1 MNEKPVI
8 IDNDPAAIVAEM
20 IAEYKEKTGKTL
32 TDADVDRL
40 MIDVMAYRESL
51 LRSKIQYGFEQ
62 NLIAYADYPAIDV
75 IGEQKGISRLE
86 ASAAGCLQ
94 GFYLK
99 EALSFSV
106 TVSAGTAVKVEGAD
120 FAFTTVENLIIPA
133 GNLSGTVRVLCSVPG
148 IAGNGIEAGAIN
160 KMTRPISF
168 IDRTENITATSGGA
182 DRESTQHYRQR
193 LLEAPGEFSVA
204 GPTQA
209 YRYFALSAHA
219 DIIDVDPQ
227 SPEPSVVDVYVLT
240 SSGTASEEILARVE
254 SALSADD
261 VRPIGD
267 EVNVF
272 SAVAVE
278 FSVTETLTILPET
291 DADTVKT
298 AAETALNELF
308 LTWKQK
314 LGQDI
319 LPDAVIETLR
329 SVSGVHKVGLSP
341 CEYVKMQSHQFPVCT
356 GISLSVEVRK

>member
-40 MIDVMAYRESL
+40 IIDVMAYRESL

-62 NLIAYADYPAIDV
+62 NLIAYADYPAIDA
-75 IGEQKGISRLE
+75 IGEQKGIPRLE
-86 ASAAGCLQ
+86 ASASGCRQ
-94 GFYLK
+94 RFYLK
-99 EALSFSV
+99 EPLAFAV
-106 TVSAGTAVKVEGAD
+106 MVSAGTAIKVEGAEY
-120 FAFTTVENLIIPA
+120 AFETTENLIIPA
-133 GNLSGTVRVLCSVPG
+133 GSEYGDVHVICSV
-148 IAGNGIEAGAIN
+148 AGTLSNNIEAGAIN
-160 KMTRPISF
+160 KITRPVSF
-168 IDRTENITATSGGA
+168 IDRTENITATSGGS

-204 GPTQA
+204 GPIQA

-227 SPEPSVVDVYVLT
+227 SPEPSVVNVYVLT
-240 SSGTASEEILARVE
+240 SSGTASEEILPRVE
-254 SALSADD
+254 TALSADD

-278 FSVTETLTILPET
+278 FSITETLTVLPET
-291 DADTVKT
+291 DADAVKT
-298 AAETALNELF
+298 APETALNELF

-329 SVSGVHKVGLSP
+329 SVQGVHKVGLSP

-356 GISLSVEVRK
+356 GISLNVEVRK